1 MTTRVAVSPAKLP
14 EEWLCARAQEITQR
28 FKVDHVPFFI
38 INGKYT
44 TDVTMAGGEEQL
56 MQLISDLAA
65 SEHH

>member
-1 MTTRVAVSPAKLP
+1 M
-14 EEWLCARAQEITQR
+14 ARAQEITQR

-56 MQLISDLAA
+56 MQLVSDLAA